1 MISPIIKN
9 QPTGR
14 RNIPRY
20 LYHLT
25 TKENYNS
32 MLKDGYIKAFHDVD
46 PTTNLNGVFLFDMI
60 NFVKKWSSTGVV
72 ADFLKNPLLLS
83 NALLLNAAFKNPEI
97 VLLKIPTKNFPLE
110 KLRCRV
116 QNSQNKVPLE
126 HTINGDA
133 ATNRK
138 HFTRKKLA
146 LEYIFKGNIP
156 INKASKIGEI
166 NTGIKIEKPEDLTK
180 YYETNSLEILSQLLQ
195 NQPEQKSVELA
206 KKSNFKLQTFED

>member
-32 MLKDGYIKAFHDVD
+32 MLKDGCIKAFHDVD

-60 NFVKKWSSTGVV
+60 NFVKKWSSTGPI
-72 ADFLKNPLLLS
+72 ADFLKNPLPLS
-83 NALLLNAAFKNPEI
+83 NALILKTSVKTPEI
-97 VLLKIPTKNFPLE
+97 VLLKIPIKNFPLE

-116 QNSQNKVPLE
+116 QNFGSGITSE
-126 HTINGDA
+126 HADNGDP

-138 HFTRKKLA
+138 HFTRKKFA
-146 LEYIFKGNIP
+146 LEYIFRGNIP
-156 INKASKIGEI
+156 INEVSKIGEI
-166 NTGIKIEKPEDLTK
+166 NTGIRIETPEDLTK
-180 YYETNSLEILSQLLQ
+180 YYEINSLEILSQLLQ
-195 NQPEQKSVELA
+195 NQLEQKSVELA
-206 KKSNFKLQTFED
+206 KKSNFKFQAFEI